1 MQTLNPAILITH
13 GSDTLAWHCF
23 HEGGGVAVHVGHE
36 VPHAQEP
43 EEIRGVERHGF
54 RQEGLAD

>member
-23 HEGGGVAVHVGHE
+23 HGGGGVAVHVTFC
-36 VPHAQEP
+36 PQRP
-43 EEIRGVERHGF
+43 IMKYMLFKIQVE
-54 RQEGLAD
+54 A